1 MWGTIFVPHM
11 YFFLAPALAFLLAL
25 FLTPLAIRLA
35 ARYGAIDRPAQ
46 RRVHEIPTPRLG
58 GLPLF
63 LAFFIAIGVSL
74 YYPRTDP
81 NEYRRLIGLL
91 FGAGVMVAVGIYDDR
106 VELHAAPQLIAQ
118 FVAAGIAVA
127 AGVMIWELP
136 NPFGDALS
144 LETWIAVLFTLFWL
158 VGMMNTVNWLDGVDG
173 LATGVVG
180 IAGIVLFI
188 HTARLGQFSIALLAL
203 ALSGAAFGFLPFN
216 FHPAK
221 IFMGSGGAFVL
232 GYALGVLSIIGGAK
246 VAFALLVLS
255 VPILDVAWQIFSRVR
270 AGLSPFSPTRT
281 HLHHR
286 LLDAGLSPRMIVL
299 LYYALTIFF
308 GVLALILPTGA
319 YKLLALA
326 VIGPGALLLLFKIGQ
341 KKTTQEEK

>member
-11 YFFLAPALAFLLAL
+11 FFFLVPAVSFLLAL

-35 ARYGAIDRPAQ
+35 ARFGAMDRPAQ
-46 RRVHEIPTPRLG
+46 RRVHETPTPRLG

-63 LAFFIAIGVSL
+63 CAFFIAISVSM
-74 YYPRTDP
+74 YFPRTDP
-81 NEYRRLIGLL
+81 NETLRLVGLFIG
-91 FGAGVMVAVGIYDDR
+91 ASVMFAVGVYDDR
-106 VELHAAPQLIAQ
+106 AELRAAPQLIAQ
-118 FVAAGIAVA
+118 IVAAAIAVG

-136 NPFGDALS
+136 NPFGGVLS
-144 LETWIAVLFTLFWL
+144 LDAWMAVAFTIFWL

-173 LATGVVG
+173 LASGVVG
-180 IAGIVLFI
+180 IAGIILFI
-188 HTARLGQFSIALLAL
+188 HTFRLGQFSIALLAL

-221 IFMGSGGAFVL
+221 IFMGSAGAFVL
-232 GYALGVLSIIGGAK
+232 GYALGILSIIGGAK

-270 AGLSPFSPTRT
+270 AGQSPFSPTRT

-286 LLDAGLSPRMIVL
+286 LLDAGLSSRAIVL
-299 LYYALTIFF
+299 LYYALTATF
-308 GVLALILPTGA
+308 GALALVLPSGA
-319 YKLLALA
+319 YKLIALA
-326 VIGPGALLLLFKIGQ
+326 VIGFGALLVLFKIGQ
-341 KKTTQEEK
+341 KKTPQA

>member
-1 MWGTIFVPHM
+1 MFLFLVP
-11 YFFLAPALAFLLAL
+11 AVSFLLAL

-35 ARYGAIDRPAQ
+35 ARFGAIDRPAQ
-46 RRVHEIPTPRLG
+46 RRVHDKPTPRLG
-58 GLPLF
+58 GVPLF
-63 LAFFIAIGVSL
+63 CAFFIAISISM
-74 YYPRTDP
+74 YFPRTDP
-81 NEYRRLIGLL
+81 NETMRLVGL
-91 FGAGVMVAVGIYDDR
+91 FIGAGVIFAVGVYDDR
-106 VELHAAPQLIAQ
+106 AELHALPQLVAQ
-118 FVAAGIAVA
+118 FIAAGIAVW

-136 NPFGDALS
+136 NPFGAALP
-144 LETWIAVLFTLFWL
+144 LEPWMAIVFTMFWI

-180 IAGIVLFI
+180 IAGVILFI
-188 HTARLGQFSIALLAL
+188 HTFRLGQYSIALLAL

-221 IFMGSGGAFVL
+221 IFMGSAGAFVL

-255 VPILDVAWQIFSRVR
+255 VPILDVAWQIYSRVR
-270 AGLSPFSPTRT
+270 AGKSPFSPTRT

-286 LLDAGLSPRMIVL
+286 LLDAGLSPRWIVL

-319 YKLLALA
+319 YKLIALA
-326 VIGPGALLLLFKIGQ
+326 VIGPGALLILVRYAQ
-341 KKTTQEEK
+341 NKTSRE